1 MNWLFA
7 ECYLYRLLR
16 SLFARTQHWQAYDPF
31 FASKAETYKSSSTAI
46 VHLAASLNGMVGDER
61 LQDGWE
67 AAGSRLEIAF
77 W

>member
-1 MNWLFA
+1 
-7 ECYLYRLLR
+7 
-16 SLFARTQHWQAYDPF
+16 
-31 FASKAETYKSSSTAI
+31 